1 MFLNSLTS
9 DSAVKNCNRLFQMKN
24 EDSEASKIWKVGKE
38 LGFMFSDKEDIVLS
52 SLIYLKK
59 RVSDKVRILYQMTKI
74 ISMDVRGL
82 GGTSRG
88 SI

>member
-1 MFLNSLTS
+1 
-9 DSAVKNCNRLFQMKN
+9 MKN